1 MKAKEVFYLSSD
13 HAGYDLKEEI
23 KNYLLSLGF
32 EVVDLGPSTANV
44 AVSYSEFGRSLAEVV
59 SVNKDSYGIGVCG
72 TGLGMTYAV
81 NRFKGIRGARITS
94 IEDAKLAKQHNDAN
108 ILTFGGRQLSFEM
121 VKQMIDTFL
130 ATDYEGGRHQERI
143 NDLDK

>member
-81 NRFKGIRGARITS
+81 NRFKGIRGARVTS
-94 IEDAKLAKQHNDAN
+94 VEDAKLAKQHNDAN

>member
-94 IEDAKLAKQHNDAN
+94 VEDAKLAKQHNDAN

>member
-94 IEDAKLAKQHNDAN
+94 VEDAKLAKQHNDAN
-108 ILTFGGRQLSFEM
+108 ILTFGGRQLRFEM

>member
-23 KNYLLSLGF
+23 KNYFLSLGF

-94 IEDAKLAKQHNDAN
+94 VEDAKLAKQHNDAN

>member
-81 NRFKGIRGARITS
+81 NRFKGIRGARVTS
-94 IEDAKLAKQHNDAN
+94 VEDAKLAKQHNDAN

-143 NDLDK
+143 KDLDK

>member
-1 MKAKEVFYLSSD
+1 M
-13 HAGYDLKEEI
+13 
-23 KNYLLSLGF
+23 LSLGF

-94 IEDAKLAKQHNDAN
+94 VEDAKLAKQHNDAN